1 MIFIIMKI
9 RNSSIFSLWAL
20 LITSLTLPC
29 PASSASTVGLESAK
43 TLFLRGEVEEAVS
56 GFLEFPESEEASY
69 WLVRAYL
76 NQNQAE
82 RAIAEAQKLYENK
95 TGSAITF
102 AAMGDVTYRQGDFD
116 SASRFYREAIDSGQE
131 FARAYLGLGK
141 ILESEMMLK
150 SAKECFAKAF
160 LLDPEDPDII
170 REKARYQ
177 KPSPE
182 ERELWLRYLE
192 SAGYEDPA
200 YLENLNSWLERRQ
213 AWSGI
218 SLRRIRE
225 IPEHTS
231 IKLLHF
237 YTERKY
243 NRYGLKVKING
254 KKTAR
259 LLLDS
264 GSSGIVV
271 KRKYA
276 KSANVP
282 LFGLEKTR
290 GLGDEGD
297 RDTQIGLADTVEIGN
312 LVFEN
317 YPISFAGSNISL
329 AEDGLIGTDVFSR
342 FLITLDFNDKKML
355 LDQLPDPPGIGE
367 NDSYSVYDYDWPPGP
382 ERNGYSPFRFMHG
395 KVLVPSV
402 INGQEKVHLIL
413 DTGASYNVFSHQ
425 LADKVNYT
433 DLPNMRLGGVSG
445 AIKDIR
451 RVEEITISLA
461 EIEQGSHQTM
471 AIDLGNVS
479 HALGTE
485 IGGLVGYPFLQRCV
499 IFLDYRTGSL
509 KIIPDPLRAKSD

>member
-9 RNSSIFSLWAL
+9 RIASVFFPCAL
-20 LITSLTLPC
+20 LMVSLSLPC
-29 PASSASTVGLESAK
+29 PASTALNAELETAK
-43 TLFLRGEVEEAVS
+43 ALFLRGKVADAVS
-56 GFLEFPESEEASY
+56 GFRQLPQSEEASY

-76 NQNQAE
+76 NQNQAGM
-82 RAIAEAQKLYENK
+82 AVTEAQKLYESNA
-95 TGSAITF
+95 GSAV
-102 AAMGDVTYRQGDFD
+102 ANSAMGDIEFRQGHFE
-116 SASRFYREAIDSGQE
+116 SAAECYRKAIDSGQE

-141 ILESEMMLK
+141 ILESEKMLK
-150 SAKECFAKAF
+150 SAKECFEKAF
-160 LLDPEDPDII
+160 RLDPDDPDII

-182 ERELWLRYLE
+182 EKELWIRYIKA
-192 SAGYEDPA
+192 AGYEDPA
-200 YLENLNSWLERRQ
+200 YLQNLESWLERRK

-225 IPEHTS
+225 IPEQAS

-237 YTERKY
+237 YTEGKY

-264 GSSGIVV
+264 GSSGIVL
-271 KRKYA
+271 KRKFA
-276 KSANVP
+276 KSARVP
-282 LFGLEKTR
+282 LFGSENTR

-297 RDTQIGLADTVEIGN
+297 RSTQVGLADTIEIGG

-317 YPISFAGSNISL
+317 YPVSFAGSSISL
-329 AEDGLIGTDVFSR
+329 PEDGLIGTEVFSS
-342 FLITLDFNDKKML
+342 FLITLDFNEKKML
-355 LDQLPDPPGIGE
+355 LDQLPDPPGAGE
-367 NDSYSVYDYDWPPGP
+367 NGSYSVYDYDWPPGP
-382 ERNGYSPFRFMHG
+382 ERDGYSPFRFMHG
-395 KVLVPSV
+395 KVIVPSV
-402 INGQEKVHLIL
+402 INGEEKVHLIL
-413 DTGASYNVFSHQ
+413 DTGASYNVFSHE
-425 LADKVNYT
+425 LADRVKYT

-451 RVEEITISLA
+451 RVEQIRINLA
-461 EIEQGSHQTM
+461 GIEQGSHQTM
-471 AIDLGNVS
+471 AIDLGQVS
-479 HALGTE
+479 HVLGTE

-509 KIIPDPLRAKSD
+509 KITPDPLRVKSD

>member
-9 RNSSIFSLWAL
+9 RNSSIFPLSVL
-20 LITSLTLPC
+20 LVTFLTLPC
-29 PASSASTVGLESAK
+29 PASASSTASLETAK
-43 TLFLRGEVEEAVS
+43 TLFLKGEVAEAIS
-56 GFLEFPESEEASY
+56 GFQQLPESEEASY

-76 NQNQAE
+76 NQDQPGMAITEAE
-82 RAIAEAQKLYENK
+82 KLYEGNA
-95 TGSAITF
+95 GSAI
-102 AAMGDVTYRQGDFD
+102 ACSAMGDIEFRQGHFE
-116 SASRFYREAIDSGQE
+116 SAAECYRKAIDSGQE

-141 ILESEMMLK
+141 ILESEKMLK
-150 SAKECFAKAF
+150 SAKECFEKAF
-160 LLDPEDPDII
+160 SLDPDDPDII
-170 REKARYQ
+170 REEARYQ
-177 KPSPE
+177 KQSSK
-182 ERELWLRYLE
+182 ERELWIRYIE
-192 SAGYEDPA
+192 AAGYEDPA
-200 YLENLNSWLERRQ
+200 YLQNLESWLERRK

-225 IPEHTS
+225 IPEHAS

-237 YTERKY
+237 YTEGKY

-271 KRKYA
+271 KRKFA
-276 KSANVP
+276 KSAKVP
-282 LFGLEKTR
+282 FFGSENTR

-297 RDTQIGLADTVEIGN
+297 RNTEIGLADTIEIGG

-367 NDSYSVYDYDWPPGP
+367 NGSYSVYDYDWPPGP
-382 ERNGYSPFRFMHG
+382 ESNGYSPFRFMHG
-395 KVLVPSV
+395 KVLVPSL
-402 INGQEKVHLIL
+402 INGEEKVHLIL
-413 DTGASYNVFSHQ
+413 DTGASYNVFSHE
-425 LADKVNYT
+425 LADRVNYT

-445 AIKDIR
+445 AIKDVR
-451 RVEEITISLA
+451 RVEQITISLA
-461 EIEQGSHQTM
+461 GIEQGSHQTM
-471 AIDLGNVS
+471 AIDLGRVS
-479 HALGTE
+479 HVLGTE

-509 KIIPDPLRAKSD
+509 KITPDPLRVKSD